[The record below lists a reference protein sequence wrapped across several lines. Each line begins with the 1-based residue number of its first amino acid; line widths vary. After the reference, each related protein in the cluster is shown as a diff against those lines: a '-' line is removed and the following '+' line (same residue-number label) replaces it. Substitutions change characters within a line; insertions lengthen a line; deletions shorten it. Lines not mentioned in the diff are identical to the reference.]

1 MQVTH
6 HFDFQSPYPIEDCVN
21 MLLAY
26 TPPRKYETR
35 WGRGMGVKLDD
46 KILVKVFMQDEHTYQ
61 IEITPRPRHSMI
73 QASIQATGTLQ
84 ADDDGTHIMGSA
96 INRVTAQMG
105 MLVILIL
112 GLGIG
117 AIFWGMWLVI
127 IITGIVFAIVAVD
140 MLQTMYLV
148 SRYAQDLLEPK
159 GARKKFSESDE

>member
-1 MQVTH
+1 
-6 HFDFQSPYPIEDCVN
+6 
-21 MLLAY
+21 
-26 TPPRKYETR
+26 
-35 WGRGMGVKLDD
+35 
-46 KILVKVFMQDEHTYQ
+46 
-61 IEITPRPRHSMI
+61 
-73 QASIQATGTLQ
+73 
-84 ADDDGTHIMGSA
+84 IMGSA